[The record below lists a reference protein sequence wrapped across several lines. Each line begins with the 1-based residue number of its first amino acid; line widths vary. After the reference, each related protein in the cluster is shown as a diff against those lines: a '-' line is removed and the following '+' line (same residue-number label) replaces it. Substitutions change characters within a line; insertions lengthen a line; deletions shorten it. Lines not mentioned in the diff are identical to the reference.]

1 MQSIVRVAEDILLQ
15 LCCEVWTFDDDYPQT
30 CPVSQDVAKNTRKQK
45 ESRAFHETP
54 YSDSRMVVPNMD
66 NSLLRLPAEI
76 QILILQHLTF
86 GQVESLRRT
95 CRALRYN
102 FSKPVIR
109 FIFPS
114 IKFELLSTCYQCL
127 AYDPE
132 RDSLVKA
139 DESDVRYPLAN
150 ECIDCVASRGGFSVG
165 RTYTLASRSTVCVCR
180 YCGFPVTSD
189 AAWKEYEFHRK
200 CYRRYRMVL
209 LYYFLSGFAQGTITI
224 VASALCWRYYKGRTM
239 INAPTAINFLMSGW
253 VFSLNMVRG
262 IEVRTYHW
270 SLLLEMG
277 ILGLWIPPLRDVISV
292 MTQRGQGPQSSD
304 IATVFF
310 IGSNMIFRSL
320 NILGNTF
327 LAFEY
332 QLWRRF
338 QPKQSKL
345 RRILNKVAT
354 FAVMWTYPPSIEQK
368 FPGRWFRR
376 STPPPPRPICG

>member
-45 ESRAFHETP
+45 ESRALHETP
-54 YSDSRMVVPNMD
+54 YSDSRMIVPNMD

-102 FSKPVIR
+102 FRKPVIR

-114 IKFELLSTCYQCL
+114 IKVELLSTCYQCL

-165 RTYTLASRSTVCVCR
+165 RTYILASRSTVCVCR

-262 IEVRTYHW
+262 IELRTYHW

-292 MTQRGQGPQSSD
+292 MTQRDQGPQSSD

-310 IGSNMIFRSL
+310 IGSNMQVFKTAM
-320 NILGNTF
+320 GE
-327 LAFEY
+327 EY
-332 QLWRRF
+332 
-338 QPKQSKL
+338 SH
-345 RRILNKVAT
+345 
-354 FAVMWTYPPSIEQK
+354 
-368 FPGRWFRR
+368 
-376 STPPPPRPICG
+376 